1 MNFFD
6 AYFTSG
12 FFTGVQSFAIAILV
26 LLVGWL
32 IAKMIA
38 NGVEKALKKTKFVEK
53 IISTFQESES
63 EPRMDS
69 SKVIS
74 RVVYYILLV
83 VVFIVFFNI
92 LNLNMIANPLADLIS
107 TFLLFIPAVLKAAI
121 ILAFAYILGIL
132 AQWLVTTGSKTVNI
146 DKLFVKLKVVDS
158 EEKAQEY
165 LTTIGR
171 VTFYLIL
178 LLFIPGVLDA
188 LSIYGVAEP
197 FSGVLATVL
206 AFILKLIAA
215 IIIFAIGWFL
225 GKFIKRII
233 SNLLHTVGSEKLV
246 KKLRLEKLFEE
257 VTLASFIGNI
267 VFVLILIPVTISALE
282 KLELTGI
289 TDPAIGMLHQVM
301 EMIPNILIAVAIVL
315 IGIWAGKFLGD
326 IVGNFLAR
334 TGFNNI
340 TANMHIGNKKM
351 ESDTMTPSTIVG
363 YIVQVLVIFFLTVQ
377 ALYLIKLDFLVDI
390 ASAITAYLP
399 NVLAAVIILGIALI
413 IANIIEK
420 ILVNLLSGPATRIL
434 AGFAKY
440 AIMALAVFMAL
451 TQLGIATSI
460 VASAF
465 TLVLGAL
472 ALAFGLAFGLGG
484 KDFARK
490 YLDKFDRTIEET
502 KVKED
507 R

>member
-132 AQWLVTTGSKTVNI
+132 AQWLVTTGSKKVNI

-165 LTTIGR
+165 LTNIVI

-178 LLFIPGVLDA
+178 LLFI
-188 LSIYGVAEP
+188 
-197 FSGVLATVL
+197 SGVLV
-206 AFILKLIAA
+206 
-215 IIIFAIGWFL
+215 
-225 GKFIKRII
+225 
-233 SNLLHTVGSEKLV
+233 
-246 KKLRLEKLFEE
+246 
-257 VTLASFIGNI
+257 SF
-267 VFVLILIPVTISALE
+267 
-282 KLELTGI
+282 
-289 TDPAIGMLHQVM
+289 
-301 EMIPNILIAVAIVL
+301 
-315 IGIWAGKFLGD
+315 
-326 IVGNFLAR
+326 R
-334 TGFNNI
+334 
-340 TANMHIGNKKM
+340 HIGV
-351 ESDTMTPSTIVG
+351 EAH
-363 YIVQVLVIFFLTVQ
+363 L
-377 ALYLIKLDFLVDI
+377 
-390 ASAITAYLP
+390 
-399 NVLAAVIILGIALI
+399 
-413 IANIIEK
+413 
-420 ILVNLLSGPATRIL
+420 
-434 AGFAKY
+434 
-440 AIMALAVFMAL
+440 
-451 TQLGIATSI
+451 
-460 VASAF
+460 
-465 TLVLGAL
+465 
-472 ALAFGLAFGLGG
+472 
-484 KDFARK
+484 
-490 YLDKFDRTIEET
+490 
-502 KVKED
+502 
-507 R
+507 